1 MELETYKF
9 DINSESIV
17 SIECRDKT
25 DSWEFIYHP
34 KNTIQKVKWYELALN
49 RNKQREVNK
58 QEATVER
65 TIPYH
70 WLTETE
76 FKVGYPR
83 HMIFDGEV
91 FIKPRVIISLSNGDR
106 IKCYF
111 NTKSECIEFVKWLE
125 VQEGY
130 IKLCECKM
138 LDECEIEISK

>member
-17 SIECRDKT
+17 SIESRDKT
-25 DSWEFIYHP
+25 DSWEFVYHP

-58 QEATVER
+58 QEATVEQ

-76 FKVGYPR
+76 FKVGY
-83 HMIFDGEV
+83 
-91 FIKPRVIISLSNGDR
+91 
-106 IKCYF
+106 
-111 NTKSECIEFVKWLE
+111 
-125 VQEGY
+125 
-130 IKLCECKM
+130 
-138 LDECEIEISK
+138 